1 MHSKYQ
7 KAHKWSREVIGAA
20 IEVHRTIGPGLLES
34 VYQRCLL
41 HELMLRGVP
50 VSVQTPVAVRYKDL
64 ILDET
69 LRGDLVVDECLV
81 VELKAVETV
90 LPVHKAQLLTY
101 MKLLD
106 APLGLLL
113 NFHECVLK
121 DGIYRMIF
129 PGANLDET
137 SLPSLASVQ

>member
-1 MHSKYQ
+1 MHPKYQ
-7 KAHKWSREVIGAA
+7 RAHTWSREVIGAA

-50 VSVQTPVAVRYKDL
+50 VSVQAPVAVRYKDL
-64 ILDET
+64 LLDET
-69 LRGDLVVDECLV
+69 LRGDLVVDGCLV